1 VRAVQKCDLNFLFI
15 EQILPL
21 NASIFFFSMMDDVL
35 EIDAFDIL
43 ISHFRLLL
51 NEIHFDL
58 TSGAAINNINL

>member
-1 VRAVQKCDLNFLFI
+1 
-15 EQILPL
+15 
-21 NASIFFFSMMDDVL
+21 MMDDVL